1 LQKWLHL
8 ASNLQY
14 PPSNEFEWNIE
25 YRMQIDKSIF
35 FLQIMLARLRM
46 CVFFCTFARYFA
58 KYMLTH
64 LHIRNY
70 ALISHLDIDFHEGFS
85 VMTGETGAGKSII
98 LGALNLVMGARA
110 DIKSITEGE
119 DKCVIEALFRPSSA
133 VRSQIASLLD
143 RSQSEL
149 LDTLV
154 IRRELSASG
163 RSRSF
168 VNDEVVT
175 QAELKALARQ
185 LIDIHSQHESL
196 MIGDDLFQIQVVD
209 AIAGNNSE
217 REAYAAAY
225 TNYQEAVAALH
236 KAEALAKK
244 IQADADYLQWQYQ
257 QLVEAQLVAGEIEE
271 LEEEEYRL
279 SHAEEIQ
286 ASLAQALQQ
295 LDSDQGALAM
305 IHSAGSGLFKVVQN
319 GSELSRVTER
329 LDSVEIELKDILSDI
344 QRLYDRTELDPMRL
358 EQVGERLS
366 MLQTLMK
373 KHRVQ
378 TVEELIALREEYAE
392 QVQRIENIDEEI
404 ERLRVESVRLK
415 GEAERA
421 AQQLTQSRKSVCE
434 KIAMHLVEDM
444 QRLGVPHAKV
454 AVDIQPTE
462 DFTETGKDNVQFM
475 FAANLNQSLRRVAEV
490 ASGGEISRLMLCI
503 KALIASSNG
512 LPTIIFDEIDTGV
525 SGAIASQM
533 GEIMRQMG
541 TSRQIITITHLPQV
555 AARGEQ
561 HYLVYKEDTDVR
573 TETHI
578 RVLTEAE
585 HEQEIEKMRQL

>member
-1 LQKWLHL
+1 
-8 ASNLQY
+8 
-14 PPSNEFEWNIE
+14 
-25 YRMQIDKSIF
+25 
-35 FLQIMLARLRM
+35 
-46 CVFFCTFARYFA
+46 
-58 KYMLTH
+58 MLTH

-119 DKCVIEALFRPSSA
+119 DKCIIEATFGEDL
-133 VRSQIASLLD
+133 I
-143 RSQSEL
+143 
-149 LDTLV
+149 
-154 IRRELSASG
+154 IRRELSANG

-175 QAELKALARQ
+175 QAELKTLARE

-209 AIAGNNSE
+209 AIAGNITE
-217 REAYAAAY
+217 RTAYNEAYI
-225 TNYQEAVAALH
+225 TYQEAKRALS
-236 KAEALAKK
+236 EAQTLARKM
-244 IQADADYLQWQYQ
+244 QADADYQQWQYN
-257 QLVEAQLVAGEIEE
+257 QLSEAQLEAGEMEE

-286 ASLAQALQQ
+286 TSLAQAIEK
-295 LDSDQGALAM
+295 LDSDNGALSL
-305 IHSAGSGLFKVVQN
+305 IHSTRLTDADSVLAD
-319 GSELSRVTER
+319 R

-344 QRLYDRTELDPMRL
+344 QRLYDRTERDPMRL
-358 EQVGERLS
+358 AQVQERIS

-373 KHRVQ
+373 KHHVL
-378 TVEELIALREEYAE
+378 TVEELIALRDELGE
-392 QVQRIENIDEEI
+392 QLERIDNIDEELA
-404 ERLRVESVRLK
+404 RLQAEVDTAHRQLSIAAEALTASRMAPSQFIASRL
-415 GEAERA
+415 
-421 AQQLTQSRKSVCE
+421 
-434 KIAMHLVEDM
+434 IEDM
-444 QRLGVPHAKV
+444 VRLGVPHANV

-462 DFTETGKDNVQFM
+462 DFTEAGKDNVQFM

-533 GEIMRQMG
+533 GDIMRQMAD
-541 TSRQIITITHLPQV
+541 SRQIIAITHLPQV
-555 AARGEQ
+555 AVRGEH

-578 RVLTEAE
+578 RALSAAE
-585 HEQEIEKMRQL
+585 HELEIEKMRSL

>member
-1 LQKWLHL
+1 
-8 ASNLQY
+8 
-14 PPSNEFEWNIE
+14 
-25 YRMQIDKSIF
+25 
-35 FLQIMLARLRM
+35 
-46 CVFFCTFARYFA
+46 
-58 KYMLTH
+58 MLTH

-119 DKCVIEALFRPSSA
+119 ERCVIEATFGENL
-133 VRSQIASLLD
+133 I
-143 RSQSEL
+143 
-149 LDTLV
+149 
-154 IRRELSASG
+154 IRRELSANG

-168 VNDEVVT
+168 VNDEIVT

-209 AIAGNNSE
+209 AIAGNTAE
-217 REAYAAAY
+217 REAYSHAY
-225 TNYQEAVAALH
+225 ISYQEAIAALRE
-236 KAEALAKK
+236 AQALAKK
-244 IQADADYLQWQYQ
+244 AQADADYLQWQYT
-257 QLVEAQLVAGEIEE
+257 QLLEAQLVAGEIEE

-286 ASLAQALQQ
+286 TALAQALQQ
-295 LDSDQGALAM
+295 LDSDHGALSL
-305 IHSAGSGLFKVVQN
+305 IHSTR
-319 GSELSRVTER
+319 LSDADSALAER
-329 LDSVEIELKDILSDI
+329 IDSVEIELKDIVSDI
-344 QRLYDRTELDPMRL
+344 QRLYDRTERDPMRL
-358 EQVGERLS
+358 EQVQERIS

-378 TVEELIALREEYAE
+378 TVDELITLRDELAT
-392 QVQRIENIDEEI
+392 QVQRIENIDEDLAHLQAEVDTAHSALSI
-404 ERLRVESVRLK
+404 AAEALTASRLAPCNLI
-415 GEAERA
+415 A
-421 AQQLTQSRKSVCE
+421 SR
-434 KIAMHLVEDM
+434 LVEDM
-444 QRLGVPHAKV
+444 VRLGVPHAKV
-454 AVDIQPTE
+454 AVDIQPTN
-462 DFTETGKDNVQFM
+462 DFSETGKDNVQFL

-533 GEIMRQMG
+533 GEIMRQMAQ
-541 TSRQIITITHLPQV
+541 SRQIITITHLPQV
-555 AARGEQ
+555 AARCEQ
-561 HYLVYKEDTDVR
+561 HYLVYKEDTDIR

-578 RVLTEAE
+578 CQLTLLE
-585 HEQEIEKMRQL
+585 HNAEIEKMREI

>member
-1 LQKWLHL
+1 
-8 ASNLQY
+8 
-14 PPSNEFEWNIE
+14 
-25 YRMQIDKSIF
+25 
-35 FLQIMLARLRM
+35 
-46 CVFFCTFARYFA
+46 
-58 KYMLTH
+58 MLTH

-119 DKCVIEALFRPSSA
+119 ERCVIEATFGEDL
-133 VRSQIASLLD
+133 I
-143 RSQSEL
+143 
-149 LDTLV
+149 
-154 IRRELSASG
+154 IRRELSANG

-168 VNDEVVT
+168 VNDEIVT

-209 AIAGNNSE
+209 AIAGNTAE
-217 REAYAAAY
+217 REAYSHAY
-225 TNYQEAVAALH
+225 ISYQEAIAALRE
-236 KAEALAKK
+236 AQALAKK
-244 IQADADYLQWQYQ
+244 AQADADYLQWQHT
-257 QLVEAQLVAGEIEE
+257 QLVEAQLLAGEIEE

-286 ASLAQALQQ
+286 TALAQSLQQ
-295 LDSDQGALAM
+295 LDSDHGALSL
-305 IHSAGSGLFKVVQN
+305 IHSTR
-319 GSELSRVTER
+319 LSDADSALAER
-329 LDSVEIELKDILSDI
+329 IDSVEIELKDIVSDI
-344 QRLYDRTELDPMRL
+344 QRLYDRTERDPMRL
-358 EQVGERLS
+358 EQVQERIS

-378 TVEELIALREEYAE
+378 TVDQLITLRDELAT
-392 QVQRIENIDEEI
+392 QVQRIENIDEDLA
-404 ERLRVESVRLK
+404 RLQAEVDTAHSALSIAADALTASRL
-415 GEAERA
+415 APCNLIA
-421 AQQLTQSRKSVCE
+421 SR
-434 KIAMHLVEDM
+434 LVEDM
-444 QRLGVPHAKV
+444 VRLGVPHAKV
-454 AVDIQPTE
+454 AVDIQPTN
-462 DFTETGKDNVQFM
+462 DFSETGKDNVQFL

-533 GEIMRQMG
+533 GEIMRQMAQ
-541 TSRQIITITHLPQV
+541 SRQIITITHLPQV
-555 AARGEQ
+555 AARCEQ

-578 RVLTEAE
+578 RQLSDQE
-585 HEQEIEKMRQL
+585 HDMEIEKMRSL

>member
-1 LQKWLHL
+1 
-8 ASNLQY
+8 
-14 PPSNEFEWNIE
+14 
-25 YRMQIDKSIF
+25 
-35 FLQIMLARLRM
+35 
-46 CVFFCTFARYFA
+46 
-58 KYMLTH
+58 MLTH

-70 ALISHLDIDFHEGFS
+70 ALISHLDIDFREGFS

-119 DKCVIEALFRPSSA
+119 DKCIIEATFGEDL
-133 VRSQIASLLD
+133 I
-143 RSQSEL
+143 
-149 LDTLV
+149 
-154 IRRELSASG
+154 IRRELSANG

-175 QAELKALARQ
+175 QAELKTLARE

-209 AIAGNNSE
+209 AIAGNITE
-217 REAYAAAY
+217 RTAYNEAYI
-225 TNYQEAVAALH
+225 TYQEAKRALS
-236 KAEALAKK
+236 EAQTLARKM
-244 IQADADYLQWQYQ
+244 QADADYQQWQYN
-257 QLVEAQLVAGEIEE
+257 QLSEAQLEAGEMEE

-286 ASLAQALQQ
+286 TSLAQAIEK
-295 LDSDQGALAM
+295 LDSDNGALSL
-305 IHSAGSGLFKVVQN
+305 IHSTRLTDADSVLAD
-319 GSELSRVTER
+319 R

-344 QRLYDRTELDPMRL
+344 QRLYDRTERDPMRL
-358 EQVGERLS
+358 AQVQERIS

-373 KHRVQ
+373 KHHVL
-378 TVEELIALREEYAE
+378 TVEELIALRDELGE
-392 QVQRIENIDEEI
+392 QLERIDNIDEELA
-404 ERLRVESVRLK
+404 RLQAEVDTAHRQLSIAAEALTASRMAPSQFIASRL
-415 GEAERA
+415 
-421 AQQLTQSRKSVCE
+421 
-434 KIAMHLVEDM
+434 IEDM
-444 QRLGVPHAKV
+444 VRLGVPHANV

-462 DFTETGKDNVQFM
+462 DFTEAGKDNVQFM

-533 GEIMRQMG
+533 GEIMRQMAD
-541 TSRQIITITHLPQV
+541 SRQIIAITHLPQV
-555 AARGEQ
+555 AVRGEH

-578 RVLTEAE
+578 RALSAAE
-585 HEQEIEKMRQL
+585 HELEIEKMRSL

>member
-1 LQKWLHL
+1 
-8 ASNLQY
+8 
-14 PPSNEFEWNIE
+14 
-25 YRMQIDKSIF
+25 
-35 FLQIMLARLRM
+35 
-46 CVFFCTFARYFA
+46 
-58 KYMLTH
+58 MLTH

-119 DKCVIEALFRPSSA
+119 ERCVIEATFGEDL
-133 VRSQIASLLD
+133 I
-143 RSQSEL
+143 
-149 LDTLV
+149 
-154 IRRELSASG
+154 IRRELSANG

-168 VNDEVVT
+168 VNDEIVT
-175 QAELKALARQ
+175 QTELKALARQ

-209 AIAGNNSE
+209 AIAGNTAE
-217 REAYAAAY
+217 REAYSHAY
-225 TNYQEAVAALH
+225 ISYQEAIAALRE
-236 KAEALAKK
+236 AQALAKK
-244 IQADADYLQWQYQ
+244 AQADADYLQWQYT
-257 QLVEAQLVAGEIEE
+257 QLLEAQLVAGEIEE

-286 ASLAQALQQ
+286 TALAQALQQ
-295 LDSDQGALAM
+295 LDSDNGALSL
-305 IHSAGSGLFKVVQN
+305 IHSTR
-319 GSELSRVTER
+319 LSDADSALAER
-329 LDSVEIELKDILSDI
+329 IDSVEIELKDIVSDI
-344 QRLYDRTELDPMRL
+344 QRLYDRIERDPMRL
-358 EQVGERLS
+358 EQVQERIS

-373 KHRVQ
+373 KHHVQ
-378 TVEELIALREEYAE
+378 TVDQLITLRDELAT
-392 QVQRIENIDEEI
+392 QVQRIENIDEDLAHLQAEVDTAHSALSI
-404 ERLRVESVRLK
+404 AAEALTASRLEPCNLI
-415 GEAERA
+415 A
-421 AQQLTQSRKSVCE
+421 SR
-434 KIAMHLVEDM
+434 LVEDM
-444 QRLGVPHAKV
+444 VRLGVPHAKV
-454 AVDIQPTE
+454 AVDIQPTN
-462 DFTETGKDNVQFM
+462 DFSETGKDNVQFL

-533 GEIMRQMG
+533 GEIMRQMAQ
-541 TSRQIITITHLPQV
+541 SRQIITITHLPQV
-555 AARGEQ
+555 AARCEQ

-578 RVLTEAE
+578 RQLSNQE
-585 HEQEIEKMRQL
+585 HDMEIEKMRSL

>member
-1 LQKWLHL
+1 
-8 ASNLQY
+8 
-14 PPSNEFEWNIE
+14 
-25 YRMQIDKSIF
+25 
-35 FLQIMLARLRM
+35 M

-119 DKCVIEALFRPSSA
+119 DKCVIEALFRPSST

-225 TNYQEAVAALH
+225 TNYQEAEAALH

-404 ERLRVESVRLK
+404 EGLRVASDEARRRL
-415 GEAERA
+415 GEEARR
-421 AQQLTQSRKSVCE
+421 LTQSRKSVCE

>member
-1 LQKWLHL
+1 
-8 ASNLQY
+8 
-14 PPSNEFEWNIE
+14 
-25 YRMQIDKSIF
+25 
-35 FLQIMLARLRM
+35 
-46 CVFFCTFARYFA
+46 
-58 KYMLTH
+58 MLTH

-119 DKCVIEALFRPSSA
+119 ERCVIEATFGEDL
-133 VRSQIASLLD
+133 I
-143 RSQSEL
+143 
-149 LDTLV
+149 
-154 IRRELSASG
+154 IRRELSANG

-168 VNDEVVT
+168 VNDEIVT
-175 QAELKALARQ
+175 QTELKALARQ

-209 AIAGNNSE
+209 AIAGNTAE
-217 REAYAAAY
+217 REAYSHAY
-225 TNYQEAVAALH
+225 ISYQEAIAALRE
-236 KAEALAKK
+236 AQALAKK
-244 IQADADYLQWQYQ
+244 AQADADYLQWQYT
-257 QLVEAQLVAGEIEE
+257 QLLEAQLVAGEIEE

-286 ASLAQALQQ
+286 TALAQALQQ
-295 LDSDQGALAM
+295 LDSDHGALSL
-305 IHSAGSGLFKVVQN
+305 IHSTR
-319 GSELSRVTER
+319 LSDADSALAER
-329 LDSVEIELKDILSDI
+329 IDSVEIELKDIVSDI
-344 QRLYDRTELDPMRL
+344 QRLYDRIERDPMRL
-358 EQVGERLS
+358 EQVQERIS

-373 KHRVQ
+373 KHHVQ
-378 TVEELIALREEYAE
+378 TVDQLITLRDELAT
-392 QVQRIENIDEEI
+392 QVQRIENIDLDLA
-404 ERLRVESVRLK
+404 RLQAEVDTAHSALSIAADALTASRL
-415 GEAERA
+415 APCNLIA
-421 AQQLTQSRKSVCE
+421 SR
-434 KIAMHLVEDM
+434 LVEDM
-444 QRLGVPHAKV
+444 VRLGVPHAKV
-454 AVDIQPTE
+454 AVDIQPTN
-462 DFTETGKDNVQFM
+462 DFSETGKDNVQFL

-533 GEIMRQMG
+533 GEIMRQMAQ
-541 TSRQIITITHLPQV
+541 SRQIITITHLPQV
-555 AARGEQ
+555 AARCEQ

-578 RVLTEAE
+578 RQLSAQE
-585 HEQEIEKMRQL
+585 HDMEIEKMRSL